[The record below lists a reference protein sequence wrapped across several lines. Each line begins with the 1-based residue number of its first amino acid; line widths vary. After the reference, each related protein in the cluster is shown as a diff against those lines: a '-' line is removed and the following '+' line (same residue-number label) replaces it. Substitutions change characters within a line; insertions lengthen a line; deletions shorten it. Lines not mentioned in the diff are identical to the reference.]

1 MLFGKAG
8 RDKSVFL
15 LVFVLRMLL
24 CARPGAATG
33 GRCTSIA
40 RTNVTQVLSVGTAL
54 LSLTVSHAMSLAT
67 GHWPNEARLR
77 VVGCGELVFDQSSLH
92 LDDDG
97 FEPGRNNELRGF
109 GSKQPVATVV

>member
-33 GRCTSIA
+33 RRCTSIA
-40 RTNVTQVLSVGTAL
+40 RKCNAGAFGGNGVAVAHCFSCNVTSPKRKWG
-54 LSLTVSHAMSLAT
+54 
-67 GHWPNEARLR
+67 PLR
-77 VVGCGELVFDQSSLH
+77 DFWRRRRVQGSASKASDRSKSEIASANI
-92 LDDDG
+92 LD
-97 FEPGRNNELRGF
+97 R
-109 GSKQPVATVV
+109 PV